1 MGVSKFEES
10 KRFGIEYEFCKRC
23 VRGRRKDSTAQAF
36 LQNILKDCSEG
47 ETGGQLRDL
56 MMGQR
61 KDSAS
66 LQKKGKKKK
75 LLFGGNAWRTGSNYM
90 WPF

>member
-1 MGVSKFEES
+1 MIFA
-10 KRFGIEYEFCKRC
+10 IRC

-47 ETGGQLRDL
+47 GAGGQLRDL
-56 MMGQR
+56 MMDQR

-66 LQKKGKKKK
+66 LQKKGKKKNCY
-75 LLFGGNAWRTGSNYM
+75 LEEMLGGLGPTICGHFSNKCLTN
-90 WPF
+90 